1 VRRLAGILGLLC
13 VSGCT
18 VGPDYKS
25 PTVEKVAPAKLDAA
39 EAPDA
44 SAAGIVAGSPI
55 APEWWTTLKD
65 DKLNQLVV
73 RLIDANLDLKTAE
86 SRVREARAAR
96 GIAAAAL
103 YPQLNLQGQAGA
115 QGSGAAFAPT
125 LGYNVGFDAS
135 WEIDVF
141 GGVRRGLEAAEAGVD
156 VAQEARRDT
165 LVSLLGELGLNYVEL
180 RGAQR
185 QLEIAKQN
193 VDLNQ
198 KTFDIALVR
207 KKTGLASD
215 LEVNQAATQLETTR
229 AGVPRFEASIAKA
242 IYRISVLLGRE
253 PDALVPELETPGPI
267 PDAPPLIPIGLPSE
281 LLKRR
286 PDIRRA
292 ERAMAAAT
300 AQVGVAKADLY
311 PKFALTGSLGYSSQG
326 GGTPSFF
333 IGPSISWPIFNGG
346 KIVSNI
352 AVQDAR
358 LEQAVLGYRTTILL
372 ALEDVENSL
381 TAFAKEQI
389 RRDTLVR
396 ALADAEK
403 AEATAETQYK
413 QGIVEFLNV
422 VDSQRALANARQSL
436 VTSEQALLTDLV
448 AVYKALGGGWDV
460 FETKLA
466 EQEQKPSNVA
476 PPR

>member
-1 VRRLAGILGLLC
+1 VLVCLVLA
-13 VSGCT
+13 GCT
-18 VGPDYKS
+18 VGPDYKA
-25 PTVEKVAPAKLDAA
+25 PTSDKQAPKKLAA
-39 EAPDA
+39 ADAPDA
-44 SAAGIVAGSPI
+44 TAAGIAPGKPI
-55 APEWWTTLKD
+55 TPDWWKTLND
-65 DKLNQLVV
+65 EKLNGLVV
-73 RLIDANLDLKTAE
+73 RLVDANLDLKTAE

-103 YPQLNLQGQAGA
+103 YPQLNLQGQVGA
-115 QGSGAAFAPT
+115 QGQGAAFAPT

-141 GGVRRGLEAAEAGVD
+141 GGVRRGVEAADASVQEAVW
-156 VAQEARRDT
+156 ARRDT

-185 QLEIAKQN
+185 QLEIAKLN
-193 VDLNQ
+193 VDLLE
-198 KTFDIALVR
+198 KTLSVMLVR

-215 LEVNQAATQLETTR
+215 LEVNQAATELETTR
-229 AGVPRFEASIAKA
+229 ATVPGFEASMAKA

-253 PDALVPELETPGPI
+253 PDALAAELAEPAPI
-267 PDAPPLIPIGLPSE
+267 PKTPPLVPVGLPSQ
-281 LLKRR
+281 LLTRR

-311 PKFALTGSLGYSSQG
+311 PKFALTGSLGYSSAG
-326 GGTPSFF
+326 GGAPSFYV
-333 IGPSISWPIFNGG
+333 GPSVSWPIFNGG

-358 LEQAVLGYRTTILL
+358 LEQAVLGYRTTILV

-381 TAFAKEQI
+381 TAFAKEEI
-389 RRDTLVR
+389 RRDTLGR

-403 AEATAETQYK
+403 AEAAAQTQYK
-413 QGIVEFLNV
+413 QGLIDFLNV
-422 VDSQRALANARQSL
+422 VDSQRALTGARQAL
-436 VTSEQALLTDLV
+436 AQSEQALLTDLV
-448 AVYKALGGGWDV
+448 AIYKALGGGWDI
-460 FETKLA
+460 FEKKLVEDEKKSSSEA
-466 EQEQKPSNVA
+466 L
-476 PPR
+476 PR